1 MSGAQE
7 NGGSLG
13 SLGSA
18 VLVQWFCVQP
28 ALLPV
33 RLQSDAFWL
42 NNVQGL

>member
-28 ALLPV
+28 AV
-33 RLQSDAFWL
+33 RHKAMAKK
-42 NNVQGL
+42 